1 MEEDGERQ
9 ERGGTQRK
17 GPEPRILVHEDRE
30 LGRCCKETW
39 AQVQGVGT
47 LQSCRVPFPVGQED
61 RGSWR
66 EGSVLT
72 SSGNPG
78 RKGAEP
84 LLLLLHKSRLLTRKD
99 QIVAVK

>member
-1 MEEDGERQ
+1 MHREERDQDCNPFYLWLWMEEDSERQ

-30 LGRCCKETW
+30 LGRCCEEAW
-39 AQVQGVGT
+39 AQAQGVGT
-47 LQSCRVPFPVGQED
+47 LQSCGVPFPVGQED

-66 EGSVLT
+66 EGCVLT

-78 RKGAEP
+78 RKR
-84 LLLLLHKSRLLTRKD
+84 S
-99 QIVAVK
+99 